1 MKKLTS
7 KQADLTMLIVALI
20 WGSGF
25 VVTKNS
31 LDSLSAMQIMF
42 YRFLTAGLISS
53 IFFRKRLKNMNI
65 KDIVSGSVMGFFLA
79 TGFVFQTVGLIYT
92 SAANNAFLTS
102 TSVVMVPFV
111 YWITIRM
118 KPKTNNIIAAF
129 TMLIGIFLLTFD
141 FEHFGEFNKG
151 DFMTVLGAVLFAFH
165 IVATGK
171 FVEDKDPIV
180 LSTVQIIF
188 SAVFFGIILIFDGA
202 SMPVNISNIGGSIY
216 LGVMSTFVCF
226 AMQTTAQKFTS
237 ASHAAIILSLES
249 VFGSI
254 LAILFLKEGYNY
266 IMLIGFI
273 VIFLSVLIAEIGDKF
288 IVKNVSANKK
298 IT

>member
-1 MKKLTS
+1 MKTLTS
-7 KQADLTMLIVALI
+7 KQADFTMLIVAFI

-42 YRFLTAGLISS
+42 YRFFTAGIISL
-53 IFFRKRLKNMNI
+53 IFFRKRLKKLNK
-65 KDIVSGSVMGFFLA
+65 KDIVSGSIMGFFLA

-111 YWITIRM
+111 YWITIRK
-118 KPKTNNIIAAF
+118 KPKTNNLVAAF
-129 TMLIGIFLLTFD
+129 MMMIGIFLLTFD

-151 DFMTVLGAVLFAFH
+151 DFMTVLGAILFAFH

-171 FVEDKDPIV
+171 FVKETDPIL
-180 LSTVQIIF
+180 LSTVQI
-188 SAVFFGIILIFDGA
+188 VFAAIYFGIILVFDSS
-202 SMPVNISNIGGSIY
+202 SMPVHLSNIGGSIY
-216 LGVMSTFVCF
+216 LGLMSTFICF

-237 ASHAAIILSLES
+237 SSHAAIILSLES
-249 VFGSI
+249 VFGSV
-254 LAILFLKEGYNY
+254 LAIILLNEDYNF
-266 IMLIGFI
+266 IMFIGFL
-273 VIFLSVLIAEIGDKF
+273 VIFLSILIAEIGDKF
-288 IVKNVSANKK
+288 IGKK
-298 IT
+298 EIA

>member
-1 MKKLTS
+1 MKRLTS
-7 KQADLTMLIVALI
+7 KQADLTMLVVAMI

-31 LDSLSAMQIMF
+31 LDTLSAMQIMF
-42 YRFLTAGLISS
+42 YRFLTAGIISS
-53 IFFRKRLKNMNI
+53 IFFRNRLKKMNK
-65 KDIVSGSVMGFFLA
+65 KDILSGSIMGFFLA
-79 TGFVFQTVGLIYT
+79 TGFVFQTVGLVYT
-92 SAANNAFLTS
+92 TAANNAFLTS

-118 KPKTNNIIAAF
+118 KPKSNNLLAAF
-129 TMLIGIFLLTFD
+129 MMLVGIFLLTFD

-188 SAVFFGIILIFDGA
+188 SAVYFGIILIFDKS
-202 SMPVNISNIGGSIY
+202 SMPVTMANIGGSIY

-226 AMQTTAQKFTS
+226 ALQTTAQKFTS

-266 IMLIGFI
+266 IMLIGFA
-273 VIFLSVLIAEIGDKF
+273 VIFMSVLVAEVGDKF
-288 IVKNVSANKK
+288 LGIKKSA
-298 IT
+298 

>member
-7 KQADLTMLIVALI
+7 KQADLTMLIVAMI

-31 LDSLSAMQIMF
+31 LDTLSAMQIMF
-42 YRFLTAGLISS
+42 YRFLTAGIISS
-53 IFFRKRLKNMNI
+53 IFFRKKL
-65 KDIVSGSVMGFFLA
+65 KDINKNDIMAGSLMGFFLA
-79 TGFVFQTVGLIYT
+79 TGFVFQTVGLVYT
-92 SAANNAFLTS
+92 TAANNAFLTS

-118 KPKTNNIIAAF
+118 KPKSNNLLAAF
-129 TMLIGIFLLTFD
+129 MMLVGIFLLTFD

-188 SAVFFGIILIFDGA
+188 SAVYFGIILIFDKS
-202 SMPVNISNIGGSIY
+202 SMPVTMANIGGSIY

-226 AMQTTAQKFTS
+226 ALQTTAQKFTS

-266 IMLIGFI
+266 IMLIGFA
-273 VIFLSVLIAEIGDKF
+273 VIFMSVLVAEVGDKF
-288 IVKNVSANKK
+288 LGIKKSA
-298 IT
+298 

>member
-7 KQADLTMLIVALI
+7 KQADLTMLIVAMI

-31 LDSLSAMQIMF
+31 LDTLSAMQIMF
-42 YRFLTAGLISS
+42 YRFLTAGIISS
-53 IFFRKRLKNMNI
+53 IFFRKKL
-65 KDIVSGSVMGFFLA
+65 KDINKNDIMAGSLMGFFLA
-79 TGFVFQTVGLIYT
+79 TGFVFQTVGLVYT
-92 SAANNAFLTS
+92 TAANNAFLTS

-118 KPKTNNIIAAF
+118 KPKSNNLLAAF
-129 TMLIGIFLLTFD
+129 MMLVGIFLLTFD

-188 SAVFFGIILIFDGA
+188 SAVYFGIILIFDKS
-202 SMPVNISNIGGSIY
+202 SMPVTMANIGGSIY

-226 AMQTTAQKFTS
+226 SLQTTAQKFTS

-266 IMLIGFI
+266 IMLIGFA
-273 VIFLSVLIAEIGDKF
+273 VIFMSVLVAEVGDKF
-288 IVKNVSANKK
+288 LGIKKSA
-298 IT
+298 

>member
-31 LDSLSAMQIMF
+31 LDTLSAMQIMF
-42 YRFLTAGLISS
+42 YRFLTAGIISS
-53 IFFRKRLKNMNI
+53 VFFRKRLKGMN
-65 KDIVSGSVMGFFLA
+65 KRDMVSGSIMGFFLA

-129 TMLIGIFLLTFD
+129 MMLIGIFLLTFD
-141 FEHFGEFNKG
+141 FEHFGDFSKG
-151 DFMTVLGAVLFAFH
+151 DFLTILGAVFFAFH
-165 IVATGK
+165 IVSTGK
-171 FVEDKDPIV
+171 FVENKDPIV
-180 LSTVQIIF
+180 LSTVQIVF
-188 SAVFFGIILIFDGA
+188 STAYFGVILLFDKS
-202 SMPVNISNIGGSIY
+202 SMPVSMANIGGSVY

-226 AMQTTAQKFTS
+226 ALQTTAQKFTS

-254 LAILFLKEGYNY
+254 LAILFLKEGYNC
-266 IMLIGFI
+266 IMLIGFV
-273 VIFLSVLIAEIGDKF
+273 VIFMSVLIAEVGDKY
-288 IVKNVSANKK
+288 IGIKK
-298 IT
+298 VV

>member
-31 LDSLSAMQIMF
+31 LDTLSAMQIMF
-42 YRFLTAGLISS
+42 YRFLTAGIISS
-53 IFFRKRLKNMNI
+53 IFFRKRLKAVNRS
-65 KDIVSGSVMGFFLA
+65 DIVSGGIMGFFLA

-111 YWITIRM
+111 YWLTIRR
-118 KPKTNNIIAAF
+118 KPKTNNMIAAF
-129 TMLIGIFLLTFD
+129 MMLIGIFLLTFD

-151 DFMTVLGAVLFAFH
+151 DFMTVLGAVFFACH
-165 IVATGK
+165 IVSTGK
-171 FVEDKDPIV
+171 FVENKDPIV
-180 LSTVQIIF
+180 LSTVQIAF
-188 SAVFFGIILIFDGA
+188 STVYFGVILLFDKS
-202 SMPVNISNIGGSIY
+202 SMPVNIANIGGSIY
-216 LGVMSTFVCF
+216 LGIMSTFVCF
-226 AMQTTAQKFTS
+226 ALQTTAQKFTS

-254 LAILFLKEGYNY
+254 LAILFLNEGYNC
-266 IMLIGFI
+266 IMLIGFV
-273 VIFLSVLIAEIGDKF
+273 VIFMSVLTAEVGDKF
-288 IVKNVSANKK
+288 IGVKK
-298 IT
+298 IV